1 MTETPVENK
10 GLLSNLIGDVKVNT
24 SVGVTQS
31 DLMRIGLTLF
41 VAACLIMV
49 AWFTFKKV
57 FN

>member
-1 MTETPVENK
+1 MTETENK
-10 GLLSNLIGDVKVNT
+10 GLLSSLIGDVKVNT
-24 SVGVTQS
+24 SVTQS